1 MKTAACLYVDCTLQS
16 LAEALYAICPYAREV
31 HLRREVSADGRRL
44 GYMADGASR
53 DVHRDIKESSRP
65 RMSRVLSFNH
75 CRESTHTSHQLPVLH
90 PNDLQHEAHS
100 IHLSRHGHL
109 AL

>member
-16 LAEALYAICPYAREV
+16 LAEALYAICPCAREV
-31 HLRREVSADGRRL
+31 HLKREVSADGRRL
-44 GYMADGASR
+44 GYMANGASR

-75 CRESTHTSHQLPVLH
+75 CRGSTHTKPLT
-90 PNDLQHEAHS
+90 PNPSPSERS
-100 IHLSRHGHL
+100 PT
-109 AL
+109 